1 MKKYIKNIQISLC
14 SSCILFLVG
23 GQIPIIP
30 NQYVFANESTISSY
44 STGITGESDGVIKYG
59 QPQKTIPGNG
69 QPYLISQGLTVY
81 GNKGSSEWIFIAD
94 ETVTIST
101 LHVFVCGVGNTYIG
115 YTLSIS
121 GPGKYVLDASIYG
134 AFNQGLA
141 LEINN
146 QPKPQ
151 EMTGHVNIHYVDE
164 SGEPLSPHV
173 SLPSRTWLESEAT
186 PEYQTLATPLYLT
199 SIEKDGEIYVLDES
213 KIPTNADGSYI
224 AGQTVDVTYVYKL
237 QAKPQEM
244 TGHVNIH
251 YVDESGEPLRPQVS
265 LLSRTWLKS
274 EATPEYQTLAT
285 PLYLTS
291 IEKDGE
297 IYVLDESKI
306 PTNADG
312 SYIAGQTVDVTYVYK
327 LQQTKLSSPTINDK
341 HKLKASA
348 DTLFLEK
355 STSSVNLNKKDLND
369 ADLPKTSEA
378 NQWKLST
385 LGGLTLISLVCLF
398 MLKQKR

>member
-1 MKKYIKNIQISLC
+1 M
-14 SSCILFLVG
+14 
-23 GQIPIIP
+23 
-30 NQYVFANESTISSY
+30 
-44 STGITGESDGVIKYG
+44 
-59 QPQKTIPGNG
+59 
-69 QPYLISQGLTVY
+69 
-81 GNKGSSEWIFIAD
+81 
-94 ETVTIST
+94 
-101 LHVFVCGVGNTYIG
+101 
-115 YTLSIS
+115 
-121 GPGKYVLDASIYG
+121 
-134 AFNQGLA
+134 
-141 LEINN
+141 INN

-164 SGEPLSPHV
+164 DGEPLRPQV
-173 SLPSRTWLESEAT
+173 SLPSRTWLE
-186 PEYQTLATPLYLT
+186 
-199 SIEKDGEIYVLDES
+199 
-213 KIPTNADGSYI
+213 
-224 AGQTVDVTYVYKL
+224 
-237 QAKPQEM
+237 
-244 TGHVNIH
+244 
-251 YVDESGEPLRPQVS
+251 
-265 LLSRTWLKS
+265 S

-341 HKLKASA
+341 HKIKASA

-355 STSSVNLNKKDLND
+355 STASVNLNKKDLND
-369 ADLPKTSEA
+369 AELPKTSEA

>member
-23 GQIPIIP
+23 GKIPIIP
-30 NQYVFANESTISSY
+30 NQYVFANESAISSY

-101 LHVFVCGVGNTYIG
+101 LHVFVCGVGNTYIE

-141 LEINN
+141 LVINN

-164 SGEPLSPHV
+164 DGEPLRPQVSLPSRTWLESEATPEYQTLATSLYLTSIEKDGEIYVLDESKIPTNADGSYIAGQTVDVTYVYKLQPEPQEMTGHVNIHYVDEDGEPLRPQV

-237 QAKPQEM
+237 QPEPQEM

-251 YVDESGEPLRPQVS
+251 YLDESGEPLSPHVS
-265 LLSRTWLKS
+265 LPSRTWLES

-297 IYVLDESKI
+297 IYV
-306 PTNADG
+306 
-312 SYIAGQTVDVTYVYK
+312 
-327 LQQTKLSSPTINDK
+327 
-341 HKLKASA
+341 
-348 DTLFLEK
+348 
-355 STSSVNLNKKDLND
+355 
-369 ADLPKTSEA
+369 
-378 NQWKLST
+378 
-385 LGGLTLISLVCLF
+385 
-398 MLKQKR
+398 